1 MRRFRC
7 QGEPLCI
14 PYRGLR
20 WYAGFP
26 YGNPRMTP
34 RAGCAYEAPAPRLSF
49 SCVKKKDGGERKS
62 LRGTIRRAWGDTPH
76 WKNVAAPRSSSP
88 HRGNKTL
95 LKPLCRCGLRS
106 PTREIQTFSARVAA
120 GAPANAHAAAA
131 FCFLPAPPRACVTTR
146 TEKSG
151 DQLPRGSAAQG
162 EQRDKGGRS
171 ALAGLAGLGR
181 RAHTEIRKLA
191 ATL

>member
-1 MRRFRC
+1 MGEKEKAL
-7 QGEPLCI
+7 GEPSGGGV
-14 PYRGLR
+14 P
-20 WYAGFP
+20 
-26 YGNPRMTP
+26 
-34 RAGCAYEAPAPRLSF
+34 LSA
-49 SCVKKKDGGERKS
+49 SRQ
-62 LRGTIRRAWGDTPH
+62 
-76 WKNVAAPRSSSP
+76 
-88 HRGNKTL
+88 
-95 LKPLCRCGLRS
+95 PLCRCGLRS
-106 PTREIQTFSARVAA
+106 PAREIQTFSARVAA

-151 DQLPRGSAAQG
+151 DQLPRGSAAWG
-162 EQRDKGGRS
+162 EEGDKGGRS